1 MDERRVQGDG
11 GRREHTQVKALGLGL
26 ECAINMLTLAKLN
39 DKMSCSNHPNV
50 TKKKFWGLFTLK
62 GMPHL
67 LGYDITLFLQYY
79 RKDFDK
85 AERQKNCPSRP

>member
-50 TKKKFWGLFTLK
+50 TKKKVLGSVYTK
-62 GMPHL
+62 GYATS
-67 LGYDITLFLQYY
+67 LGI
-79 RKDFDK
+79 
-85 AERQKNCPSRP
+85 